1 MPKCSIGIFGHII
14 NNHKLFKYLCIT
26 YLCASSRFTA
36 FTNQSTGASGTFG
49 FKRKSFSVGR
59 SIADAGTAEED
70 SGIGD

>member
-14 NNHKLFKYLCIT
+14 NNLKLFKCLCIT
-26 YLCASSRFTA
+26 YTCSSSRFTA
-36 FTNQSTGASGTFG
+36 FTNHSTGASGTFG